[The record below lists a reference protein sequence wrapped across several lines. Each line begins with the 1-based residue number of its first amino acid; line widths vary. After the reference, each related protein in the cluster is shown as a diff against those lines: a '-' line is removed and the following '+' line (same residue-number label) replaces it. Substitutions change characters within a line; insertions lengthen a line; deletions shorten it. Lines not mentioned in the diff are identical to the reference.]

1 MAIRIIKHG
10 SKAISIFK
18 YGLDYLSRILISGIN
33 CLKINVYQFLSCSQE
48 INIFRLTDI
57 SKIENNITSE
67 ITSLFVKTIL
77 GNEYHLVTTIDLKS
91 DYVFESDYYVDGTE
105 YNLGL
110 YIEKLKRE
118 TASEELFIENVL
130 ANGLIIQ

>member
-1 MAIRIIKHG
+1 MICRTMNIGESFIIQKEKG
-10 SKAISIFK
+10 FYDIWENDIF
-18 YGLDYLSRILISGIN
+18 GVIVLN
-33 CLKINVYQFLSCSQE
+33 QTTWMFVE
-48 INIFRLTDI
+48 TNIFRLTDI

>member
-1 MAIRIIKHG
+1 MTCRTMNIGKSFIIQKE
-10 SKAISIFK
+10 KDFMI
-18 YGLDYLSRILISGIN
+18 
-33 CLKINVYQFLSCSQE
+33 
-48 INIFRLTDI
+48 
-57 SKIENNITSE
+57 
-67 ITSLFVKTIL
+67 

>member
-1 MAIRIIKHG
+1 MICRTMNIGESFIIQKEKG
-10 SKAISIFK
+10 FYDIWENDIF
-18 YGLDYLSRILISGIN
+18 GVIVLNQTTWIF
-33 CLKINVYQFLSCSQE
+33 VE
-48 INIFRLTDI
+48 TNIFRLTDI

-67 ITSLFVKTIL
+67 MTSLFVKTIL

>member
-1 MAIRIIKHG
+1 MICRTMNIGESFIIQKEKG
-10 SKAISIFK
+10 FYDIWENDIF
-18 YGLDYLSRILISGIN
+18 GVIVLNQTTWMFVDT
-33 CLKINVYQFLSCSQE
+33 
-48 INIFRLTDI
+48 NIFRLTDI

-118 TASEELFIENVL
+118 TASEELFIKNVL
-130 ANGLIIQ
+130 TNGLIIQ

>member
-1 MAIRIIKHG
+1 M
-10 SKAISIFK
+10 F
-18 YGLDYLSRILISGIN
+18 
-33 CLKINVYQFLSCSQE
+33 VE
-48 INIFRLTDI
+48 TNIFRLTDI

>member
-1 MAIRIIKHG
+1 MICRTMNIGESFIIQKEKG
-10 SKAISIFK
+10 FYDIWENDIF
-18 YGLDYLSRILISGIN
+18 GVIVLNQTTWIF
-33 CLKINVYQFLSCSQE
+33 VE
-48 INIFRLTDI
+48 TNIFRLTDI

-67 ITSLFVKTIL
+67 MTSLFVKTIL

-118 TASEELFIENVL
+118 TASEELFIKNVL
-130 ANGLIIQ
+130 TNGLIIQ

>member
-1 MAIRIIKHG
+1 
-10 SKAISIFK
+10 
-18 YGLDYLSRILISGIN
+18 
-33 CLKINVYQFLSCSQE
+33 
-48 INIFRLTDI
+48 
-57 SKIENNITSE
+57 
-67 ITSLFVKTIL
+67 
-77 GNEYHLVTTIDLKS
+77 LVTTIDLKS

>member
-1 MAIRIIKHG
+1 MICRTMNIGKSFIIQKEKG
-10 SKAISIFK
+10 FYDIWENDIF
-18 YGLDYLSRILISGIN
+18 GVIVLN
-33 CLKINVYQFLSCSQE
+33 QTTWMFVE
-48 INIFRLTDI
+48 TNIFRLTDI